1 MPFVR
6 RFMGQELMGK
16 FEYLVERHGAF
27 FTFILF
33 LIPGI
38 PKDSLSYLLGL
49 SPMHVFTFLVISCVG
64 RIPGTLL
71 LTMQGSS
78 VRSEHYRAF
87 FVVLGLVLLLIV
99 LAVIY
104 RERIENLLKHKK
116 P

>member
-1 MPFVR
+1 
-6 RFMGQELMGK
+6 MGK

-38 PKDSLSYLLGL
+38 PKDSLCYLLGL
-49 SPMHVFTFLVISCVG
+49 SPMHVFTFLLIACVG
-64 RIPGTLL
+64 RAPGTLL

-78 VRSEHYRAF
+78 VRSEHYRIF
-87 FVVLGLVLLLIV
+87 FMVLGLVLLLVV

-104 RERIENLLKHKK
+104 RDRMEKILKHKK
-116 P
+116 T